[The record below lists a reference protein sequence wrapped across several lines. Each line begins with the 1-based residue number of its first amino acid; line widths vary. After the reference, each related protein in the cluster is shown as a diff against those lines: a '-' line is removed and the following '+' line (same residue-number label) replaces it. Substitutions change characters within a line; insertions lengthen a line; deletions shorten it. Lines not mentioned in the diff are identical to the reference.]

1 MSDGG
6 QRQSEGMQRD
16 RSAHESLTDE
26 EAMERDTRRH
36 TCECWCKPCAVK
48 GTGGLAMAEVAEWS
62 PDGEITPELYLR
74 FLHITDE
81 RGRPMTNAYREWSKL
96 VRSTR
101 IAIGMTQAELAD
113 AADLCLA
120 TIKFIEVCLHVAR
133 PGTIAAVA
141 RVLKIDP
148 SKTAA
153 AMASYRVSD
162 ARSIS
167 LLEKHYELHM
177 QCATCKGTGEIPD
190 TSDRL
195 RGSRLCDGQQ
205 T

>member
-1 MSDGG
+1 
-6 QRQSEGMQRD
+6 
-16 RSAHESLTDE
+16 
-26 EAMERDTRRH
+26 
-36 TCECWCKPCAVK
+36 
-48 GTGGLAMAEVAEWS
+48 
-62 PDGEITPELYLR
+62 
-74 FLHITDE
+74 
-81 RGRPMTNAYREWSKL
+81 MTNSYREWSKL

-101 IAIGMTQAELAD
+101 ISIGMTQAELAD

-148 SKTAA
+148 HKTAA

-162 ARSIS
+162 VRTIS
-167 LLEKHYELHM
+167 LLEKHYERHM
-177 QCATCKGTGEIPD
+177 QCATCKGTGKSP
-190 TSDRL
+190 TRQTAAQVL
-195 RGSRLCDGQQ
+195 GLCDGQE